1 MLAPCLSDK
10 FCVKGSDSFTVVSD
24 MCGNINEWDLDTYTY
39 SENKD
44 GSITVAKNCES
55 CTVDKKVGIMIPTRL
70 TEG

>member
-1 MLAPCLSDK
+1 
-10 FCVKGSDSFTVVSD
+10 